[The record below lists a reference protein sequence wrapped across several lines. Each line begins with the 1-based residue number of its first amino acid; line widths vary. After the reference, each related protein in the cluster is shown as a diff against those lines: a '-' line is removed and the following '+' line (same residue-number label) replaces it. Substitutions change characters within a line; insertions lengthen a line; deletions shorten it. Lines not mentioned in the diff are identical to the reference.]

1 MRYPMPPKYSA
12 IYGDNAAGHAA
23 YLRELREGEAEQN
36 AAADFWDREQPANDW
51 SSRQYPAEAEAE
63 AEDDWDLSPDVGDWS
78 TELDQDDA
86 GSDENSGPVG
96 MLDI

>member
-23 YLRELREGEAEQN
+23 YLRELREREAQQN
-36 AAADFWDREQPANDW
+36 APEDAWDPPQADDNRWDR
-51 SSRQYPAEAEAE
+51 RRYPAEAEN
-63 AEDDWDLSPDVGDWS
+63 DWDLMPDVGDWS

-86 GSDENSGPVG
+86 DSDENSGPVG